1 MYIVCVYYICIIL
14 YATLGIL
21 ATYLCNIYTNT
32 ILYHIYLYL
41 YTFIQMYTRVKPLLD
56 NPDSYD
62 DLDTF
67 TNQIQTA
74 VNDVTTDIQIYKLY
88 ERFKL
93 ILSLKYEEYIRRG
106 TAPTNLKSDTF
117 APLFPVVPF
126 FNITSTST
134 ATASAA
140 TTAATSPLLAGV
152 DLNTL
157 PIWPQKDYLTASVMG
172 PTTVPA
178 VSEGDLT
185 VGTYKGY
192 IVDEGMS
199 EKLIRALD
207 GTIYESYHYVV

>member
-1 MYIVCVYYICIIL
+1 MY
-14 YATLGIL
+14 
-21 ATYLCNIYTNT
+21 N
-32 ILYHIYLYL
+32 
-41 YTFIQMYTRVKPLLD
+41 RVKPLLD
-56 NPDSYD
+56 NPDSFD

-67 TNQIQTA
+67 TTEIQTA
-74 VNDVTTDIQIYKLY
+74 VNDVTTDIQVYKLY

-117 APLFPVVPF
+117 APLFPVMPF
-126 FNITSTST
+126 YNVTST
-134 ATASAA
+134 A
-140 TTAATSPLLAGV
+140 SPLLAGV

-185 VGTYKGY
+185 VGMYKGY

-199 EKLIRALD
+199 EKHIRALD
-207 GTIYESYHYVV
+207 GTTMLYIM